1 MTNFHACEFR
11 TEKNDAYGAL
21 TDLEMTLVL
30 ADALKPGGEMHF
42 YTGSDGY
49 KATLAVIEG
58 LQKARG
64 FTETGAFKT
73 LRIFTKPR

>member
-1 MTNFHACEFR
+1 VTNFHACEFR
-11 TEKNDAYGAL
+11 TEANDAYGAL

-49 KATLAVIEG
+49 KATIAVIED
-58 LQKARG
+58 LKKARG

>member
-1 MTNFHACEFR
+1 VTNFHACEFR

-30 ADALKPGGEMHF
+30 ADKIKPGGEMHF

-49 KATLAVIEG
+49 KATLAVIDN
-58 LQKARG
+58 LKTQRG
-64 FTETGAFKT
+64 FTETDAYKT
-73 LRIFTKPR
+73 LRILTKPR